1 MASILFVAFH
11 FAPENTS
18 GTHRSLHFARALVD
32 AGHEVT
38 VLAGPRPPED
48 RSDPGLD
55 RAFPWPDRVHRVEL
69 ARSLGSLYVQMKTRL
84 VPRPRRSLGTTAA
97 TGAAVEG
104 KEPPGLAARLRQH
117 VRAWDALP
125 DHVGAWLRPAT
136 RAGRALGRRVGA
148 DVVIASGPP
157 WTGVMVGHRVARS
170 LGLPFVADFRDPW
183 STGSGETDRAATD
196 WAQHRVEGWEA
207 TVLREA
213 AVVCF
218 NSPRLAAL
226 TGDLSHLGDRA
237 RVILNGSDAPRQ
249 GTPALIPKTTPL
261 RFSHFGSLYAGRSVA
276 SLVRALD
283 ALIERNL
290 IERDDVE
297 VELVGDN
304 ESARQNPELSDS
316 PVPIRFTPHLTFTE
330 ATKRMADPG
339 VLVCVQTAQHA
350 NLIPTKLFDYLCTGN
365 PVVVIS
371 PEASASWDV
380 AAGFARSYR
389 LDLEDTERNRETLA
403 SLICAWKRGELCRV
417 TAEDT
422 EGWRKEPLGAEFVRV
437 VEDTIGVRAG
447 AAR

>member
-38 VLAGPRPPED
+38 VLAGPRPPEE
-48 RSDPGLD
+48 RSDRGLD
-55 RAFPWPDRVHRVEL
+55 RTFPWPDKVHRVEM

-84 VPRPRRSLGTTAA
+84 APRRPRSLGTMPAIGTADSR
-97 TGAAVEG
+97 
-104 KEPPGLAARLRQH
+104 EPAGLAARVRQH

-136 RAGRALGRRVGA
+136 RAGRTLGRRVGA

-170 LGLPFVADFRDPW
+170 LGIPFVADFRDPW

-196 WAQHRVEGWEA
+196 WAQHLVERWEA
-207 TVLREA
+207 TVLRDA

-226 TGDLSHLGDRA
+226 TGERSHLGDRA

-249 GTPALIPKTTPL
+249 ATAALISSTGPL

-283 ALIERNL
+283 ALIERNV
-290 IERDDVE
+290 IERDAVQVD
-297 VELVGDN
+297 LVGDN
-304 ESARQNPELSDS
+304 EYAQKNPELIASR
-316 PVPIRFTPHLTFTE
+316 VPIRFTPHLKFTE
-330 ATKRMADPG
+330 ATRRMAEPG
-339 VLVCVQTAQHA
+339 VLVCVQTEQHA

-380 AAGFARSYR
+380 AGSFARSYR
-389 LDLEDTERNRETLA
+389 LDLEDTEHNRETLA
-403 SLICAWKRGELCRV
+403 ALICAWKRNELHRV

-422 EGWRKEPLGAEFVRV
+422 EGWRKEPLGTEFVRV
-437 VEDTIGVRAG
+437 VEDVIGSRA
-447 AAR
+447 AIAR